1 MLRIIVSL
9 YDNKHLNDTYRL
21 FKKYFDYVDEDWNE
35 GYSYMALCCKDMH
48 KAEEFLHY
56 LELATEKNPKEAR
69 FVLGH
74 LFPNDLP
81 VSEYMNFIRNKIN
94 KD

>member
-1 MLRIIVSL
+1 
-9 YDNKHLNDTYRL
+9 
-21 FKKYFDYVDEDWNE
+21 
-35 GYSYMALCCKDMH
+35 MH

-81 VSEYMNFIRNKIN
+81 VSEYMNFIRTK
-94 KD
+94 